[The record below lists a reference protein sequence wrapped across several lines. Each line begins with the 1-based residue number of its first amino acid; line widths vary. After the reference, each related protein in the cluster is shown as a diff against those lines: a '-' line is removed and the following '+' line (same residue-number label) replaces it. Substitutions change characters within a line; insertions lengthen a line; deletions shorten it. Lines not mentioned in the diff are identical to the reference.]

1 MLSEKLTKRIG
12 TIAKEFEKMGYT
24 LEEDL
29 LELVEMREDIA
40 ERLENTKFKKI
51 EFYEDKE
58 LHSVGMTLEDVQIEF
73 FITEGEDEE
82 GPWYEAE
89 AEIIFF

>member
-1 MLSEKLTKRIG
+1 MLSEKLVKRIG
-12 TIAKEFEKMGYT
+12 TISKEFIKLGYN

-29 LELVEMREDIA
+29 LELAEMREDIA
-40 ERLENTKFKKI
+40 ERLENTKYKKI

>member
-1 MLSEKLTKRIG
+1 MLSEKLTERIG
-12 TIAKEFEKMGYT
+12 TIAREFEKMGYT

-29 LELVEMREDIA
+29 IELAEMREDIA

>member
-1 MLSEKLTKRIG
+1 MLSEKLLKKIG
-12 TIAKEFEKMGYT
+12 TIAKEFEKRGYT

-29 LELVEMREDIA
+29 IELAETREDIA

-51 EFYEDKE
+51 EFFQDDE
-58 LHSVGMTLEDVQIEF
+58 LHSVGITLEDVQIEF
-73 FITEGEDEE
+73 FVTEGEDGE

>member
-1 MLSEKLTKRIG
+1 MLSEKLLKKIG
-12 TIAKEFEKMGYT
+12 TIAKEFEKRGYT

-29 LELVEMREDIA
+29 IELAETREDIA

-51 EFYEDKE
+51 EFFQDDE
-58 LHSVGMTLEDVQIEF
+58 LHSVG
-73 FITEGEDEE
+73 ITGEDEE

>member
-1 MLSEKLTKRIG
+1 
-12 TIAKEFEKMGYT
+12 KEFEKRGYT

-29 LELVEMREDIA
+29 IELVETREDIA
-40 ERLENTKFKKI
+40 QRLEETKFKKI
-51 EFYEDKE
+51 EFFQDDK
-58 LHSVGMTLEDVQIEF
+58 LHSVGLTLEDVQIEF
-73 FITEGEDEE
+73 FVTEGEDEE

>member
-1 MLSEKLTKRIG
+1 MLSEKLTKRI
-12 TIAKEFEKMGYT
+12 AREFEKMGYT

-29 LELVEMREDIA
+29 LELAEMREDIA

>member
-12 TIAKEFEKMGYT
+12 TIARIEKMGYT

-29 LELVEMREDIA
+29 LELAEMREDIA

>member
-1 MLSEKLTKRIG
+1 MISEKLVKRIV
-12 TIAKEFEKMGYT
+12 TISKEFEKLGYN

-29 LELVEMREDIA
+29 LELAEMREDIA

>member
-1 MLSEKLTKRIG
+1 M
-12 TIAKEFEKMGYT
+12 
-24 LEEDL
+24 EEDL
-29 LELVEMREDIA
+29 LELAEMREDIA

-82 GPWYEAE
+82 GPWYEVE